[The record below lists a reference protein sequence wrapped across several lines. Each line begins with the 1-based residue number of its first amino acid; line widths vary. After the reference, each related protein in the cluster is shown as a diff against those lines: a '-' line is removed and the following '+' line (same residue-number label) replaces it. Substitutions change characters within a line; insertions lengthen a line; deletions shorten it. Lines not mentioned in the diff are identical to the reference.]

1 MSRPST
7 PPHTPQQP
15 AGASIVAGPWPSY
28 ANFRHLPERE
38 RWEIYSL
45 AKTGRLALE
54 DRGVTML
61 EPYDDFVWC
70 VCNELEI

>member
-1 MSRPST
+1 MRPSST
-7 PPHTPQQP
+7 LELQSSL
-15 AGASIVAGPWPSY
+15 ALGRGYAS
-28 ANFRHLPERE
+28 FRHLPERE
-38 RWEIYSL
+38 RWEICSL